1 MTTIDKFYL
10 ASKREAISSIGMA
23 CAFGNQC
30 EKDGKAYVEEFE
42 EMSKY
47 DSSEGHILSLLLLL
61 SCTHQSRCG
70 LNKVEA
76 VF

>member
-1 MTTIDKFYL
+1 MTTIDEFYL

-42 EMSKY
+42 EMSMIPPKATCFPSCC
-47 DSSEGHILSLLLLL
+47 SSLVLTNL
-61 SCTHQSRCG
+61 
-70 LNKVEA
+70 A
-76 VF
+76 VDLTR

>member
-42 EMSKY
+42 EVSKY
-47 DSSEGHILSLLLLL
+47 DSSEGHMLS
-61 SCTHQSRCG
+61 
-70 LNKVEA
+70 
-76 VF
+76 

>member
-42 EMSKY
+42 EVSMY
-47 DSSEGHILSLLLLL
+47 DSPEGHMLS
-61 SCTHQSRCG
+61 SCCSSLVLTN
-70 LNKVEA
+70 LA
-76 VF
+76 VDLTS

>member
-23 CAFGNQC
+23 CGFGNQC

-42 EMSKY
+42 EVSMY
-47 DSSEGHILSLLLLL
+47 DSPEGHMLSQLLLL
-61 SCTHQSRCG
+61 SCTYQSGCG